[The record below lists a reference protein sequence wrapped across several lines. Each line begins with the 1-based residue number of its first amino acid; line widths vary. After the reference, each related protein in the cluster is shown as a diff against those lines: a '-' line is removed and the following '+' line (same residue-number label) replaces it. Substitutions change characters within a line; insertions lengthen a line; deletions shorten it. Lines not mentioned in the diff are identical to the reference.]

1 MPSPVLYVREYAARK
16 APFHMVAPWR
26 HSDRRV
32 RAHYW
37 AGEVR
42 AASAELDGL
51 GREPSH
57 ERDIAYDRM
66 CNCLDHFRE
75 AVADWRQT
83 HRLFVPSKS
92 EPRFNTSTKAA

>member
-1 MPSPVLYVREYAARK
+1 MPSPVLYVREYATRK

-42 AASAELDGL
+42 ASSAELEGL
-51 GREPSH
+51 GRDPSH
-57 ERDIAYDRM
+57 ERDIAVDRYHD
-66 CNCLDHFRE
+66 CLDHFRE

-83 HRLFVPSKS
+83 HRLSAITS
-92 EPRFNTSTKAA
+92 EHYSIGVAAE